1 MQTWKYICTFIHIA
15 ILLYIYYKINTYI
28 FNIVILKKQNY
39 SILKHNVDHKSLLNS
54 IHFQLLIFK
63 APF

>member
-1 MQTWKYICTFIHIA
+1 MQIWENICTFIHIA
-15 ILLYIYYKINTYI
+15 ILLCIYYKINIHT

-54 IHFQLLIFK
+54 FHFQLLKFK